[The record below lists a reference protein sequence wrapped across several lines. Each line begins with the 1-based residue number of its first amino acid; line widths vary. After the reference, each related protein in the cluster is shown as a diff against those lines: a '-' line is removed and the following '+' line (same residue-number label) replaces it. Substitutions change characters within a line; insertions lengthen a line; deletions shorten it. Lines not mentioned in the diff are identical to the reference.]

1 MPQKTRKRQPKTTA
15 TIRQSQ
21 RVAVK
26 RSMTH
31 DSQTQE
37 DAPVIK
43 KELKKVVKKKKKSQN
58 EDPIPSNGKFQLLP
72 GDAVMPVALISN
84 IASSID
90 NNSIQNA
97 EGGSSVSI
105 PQTLQDLQQLTAS
118 INSNI
123 SFVAN
128 NSILNTGSGSSV
140 NVPPT
145 LLGFQQLTASS
156 SNILPSSAEYGI
168 SQRTSVPPQQ
178 VSLPFVAVTD
188 IHVNIQTVPPT
199 ENPGAP
205 PFIFAIVPSATGDGQ
220 VLQAV
225 PNSVLQDAVN
235 SLNQVIPDQDQ
246 AKPD

>member
-1 MPQKTRKRQPKTTA
+1 MPQKTRKRQPETTA

-43 KELKKVVKKKKKSQN
+43 KELKKVVKKKKISQKG
-58 EDPIPSNGKFQLLP
+58 DPIPSNRKFQLLP
-72 GDAVMPVALISN
+72 GDAVVPVALISN
-84 IASSID
+84 IASSIA
-90 NNSIQNA
+90 NNSIHNA
-97 EGGSSVSI
+97 EGGSSVTI
-105 PQTLQDLQQLTAS
+105 PQTFQDLQKLTAS
-118 INSNI
+118 ISSNNSFI
-123 SFVAN
+123 AN
-128 NSILNTGSGSSV
+128 NSILNTGSRSSV
-140 NVPPT
+140 TVPPT
-145 LLGFQQLTASS
+145 LLGLQQPTASI
-156 SNILPSSAEYGI
+156 SNILPSAAGDGTSHG
-168 SQRTSVPPQQ
+168 TSVPPQQ
-178 VSLPFVAVTD
+178 VNLPFVAVTD
-188 IHVNIQTVPPT
+188 INIQTLPST
-199 ENPGAP
+199 ETSGAP

-235 SLNQVIPDQDQ
+235 SSNQVVPDQDH

>member
-58 EDPIPSNGKFQLLP
+58 EDPISSNGKFQLLP

-140 NVPPT
+140 TVLPT
-145 LLGFQQLTASS
+145 LLGLQQPTASS
-156 SNILPSSAEYGI
+156 SNILPSSAEYGT

-178 VSLPFVAVTD
+178 VSLPFVSVTD
-188 IHVNIQTVPPT
+188 INIQTVPPT

-225 PNSVLQDAVN
+225 PNSVLKDAVN
-235 SLNQVIPDQDQ
+235 SSNQVIPDQDQ
-246 AKPD
+246 AKPN

>member
-58 EDPIPSNGKFQLLP
+58 EDHISSNGKFQLLP

-97 EGGSSVSI
+97 EGGSSVTI

-140 NVPPT
+140 TVPPT
-145 LLGFQQLTASS
+145 LLGL
-156 SNILPSSAEYGI
+156 
-168 SQRTSVPPQQ
+168 
-178 VSLPFVAVTD
+178 
-188 IHVNIQTVPPT
+188 
-199 ENPGAP
+199 
-205 PFIFAIVPSATGDGQ
+205 
-220 VLQAV
+220 
-225 PNSVLQDAVN
+225 N
-235 SLNQVIPDQDQ
+235 SLQQ
-246 AKPD
+246 APATFCPHQQSMGHPRGHLYHPSK